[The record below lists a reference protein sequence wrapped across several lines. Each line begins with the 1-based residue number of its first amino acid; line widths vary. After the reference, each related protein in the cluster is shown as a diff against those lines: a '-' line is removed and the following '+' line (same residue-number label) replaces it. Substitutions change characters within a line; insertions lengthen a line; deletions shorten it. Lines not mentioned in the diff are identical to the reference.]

1 LSLFG
6 VIRPCQALPFNFR
19 LAQQLGTMKT
29 IPTQIA
35 VISILALLT
44 TACTE
49 EQEYDAAAYERY
61 EIVSAGTR
69 QFEWDTDTEPAWIKV
84 LIEESNLGSK
94 GAEIAE
100 VYFPPEYHGDS
111 HPHELEIIY
120 VLEGELDH
128 IVNGESNILTPGM
141 VGIVRA
147 PDLVVHRS
155 ISEGGVHTLIV
166 WPFGKEVAGFED
178 AGMREIGLAQ

>member
-1 LSLFG
+1 
-6 VIRPCQALPFNFR
+6 
-19 LAQQLGTMKT
+19 MKT
-29 IPTQIA
+29 VPTQIA
-35 VISILALLT
+35 VITILVLLM

-49 EQEYDAAAYERY
+49 KPEYDLAAYERY

-100 VYFPPEYHGDS
+100 VYFPPENHGDS

-141 VGIVRA
+141 VGVVRA

-155 ISEGGVHTLIV
+155 ISEGGVRTLIV
-166 WPFGKEVAGFED
+166 WPLGKEVAGFED
-178 AGMREIGLAQ
+178 AGMREISLAQ

>member
-1 LSLFG
+1 
-6 VIRPCQALPFNFR
+6 
-19 LAQQLGTMKT
+19 MKT
-29 IPTQIA
+29 VPTQIA
-35 VISILALLT
+35 VITILVLLM

-49 EQEYDAAAYERY
+49 ESEYYPTTYERY
-61 EIVSAGTR
+61 ETVSAGTR

-128 IVNGESNILTPGM
+128 IVNGESHILTPGM
-141 VGIVRA
+141 VGVVRA
-147 PDLVVHRS
+147 PDLVVHKTN
-155 ISEGGVHTLIV
+155 SEGGVRTLII
-166 WPFGKEVAGFED
+166 WPLGKEVAGFED
-178 AGMREIGLAQ
+178 AGMREIDLTQ